1 MVIKALEENKRGLF
15 ADIDLLGDNEG
26 KYLKA
31 ELAARFGVENIPDG
45 FFYFPI
51 DLGGLGMRNPI
62 IPLSLVC
69 EEALTDP
76 MVEFDEAFEVEDASY
91 HKVKQS

>member
-45 FFYFPI
+45 FF
-51 DLGGLGMRNPI
+51 
-62 IPLSLVC
+62 
-69 EEALTDP
+69 
-76 MVEFDEAFEVEDASY
+76 
-91 HKVKQS
+91 